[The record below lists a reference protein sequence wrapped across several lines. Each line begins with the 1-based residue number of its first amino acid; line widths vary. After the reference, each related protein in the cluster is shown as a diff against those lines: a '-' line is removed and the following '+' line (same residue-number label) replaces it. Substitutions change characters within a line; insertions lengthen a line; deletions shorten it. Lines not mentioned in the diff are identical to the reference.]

1 MIKHPP
7 RVASPSPCFRLPV
20 VAGTSYSKK
29 VDLSSDDMSLISCDH
44 STCFGCLLLLINLSG
59 PFFVP
64 LLPQYRFFG
73 LSVFP
78 VSLQLLPLL
87 LCLATLLDVTLLLFF
102 LKITAAVGKVGL
114 WLVIVE
120 NFHVINLWWFTTRK
134 STTISPTFLL
144 WVYLWQPYLCKV
156 LPFNSQPTVLYF
168 VKKNPTVW
176 ICFSACSG
184 LYLRL
189 SPEFIFVGLPNF
201 RHGIGLLVHRAL
213 GEDYSIHDTENKNI
227 SVV

>member
-1 MIKHPP
+1 M
-7 RVASPSPCFRLPV
+7 SLLLPAFDFQLLLV
-20 VAGTSYSKK
+20 LPIQKK
-29 VDLSSDDMSLISCDH
+29 VDLRSDDMSLISCDH

-64 LLPQYRFFG
+64 FLPQRRFFG

-78 VSLQLLPLL
+78 VSLQLLALL

-102 LKITAAVGKVGL
+102 LKITAVVGKVGL

-120 NFHVINLWWFTTRK
+120 NFRVINLWWFTTRK

-144 WVYLWQPYLCKV
+144 WVYLRRPYLCKV
-156 LPFNSQPTVLYF
+156 LPFNSQPTVLHF

-176 ICFSACSG
+176 ICISACSG